1 MAPHRVERYEDSQWY
16 AEAGVLQNKSFQY
29 LRDLS
34 KMSNEDA
41 IECNLIFTELKKFMQ
56 ESVIDFIKNGVTDA
70 SWEEFQN
77 TAKGIGVERYI
88 ELYQNAYDA
97 YLAK

>member
-1 MAPHRVERYEDSQWY
+1 MERYEDSKAY
-16 AEAGVLQNKSFQY
+16 AEAGVLEYKSFQY
-29 LRDLS
+29 LKDLS

-41 IECNLIFTELKKFMQ
+41 TEAALIYTELKKFMQ
-56 ESVIDFIKNGVTDA
+56 ESVIDFVKNGVTDESFNA
-70 SWEEFQN
+70 FLE

>member
-1 MAPHRVERYEDSQWY
+1 
-16 AEAGVLQNKSFQY
+16 
-29 LRDLS
+29 
-34 KMSNEDA
+34 
-41 IECNLIFTELKKFMQ
+41 MQ